1 MLELYRKKW
10 REKLYIDT
18 SKLAIKALIELRKI
32 DYQKW
37 QPISC
42 PLLDGD
48 LVYFNKDGFYHLT
61 HNGRGKI
68 RNQSDQRMRLNL
80 LPNAPVVIKR
90 ARGFGAMPRTIPAAE
105 NKYGKDILFYELVYQ
120 FNTKKAVTVVIRKI
134 GNGQLHFYSVRFCKR
149 KVSKKIA

>member
-105 NKYGKDILFYELVYQ
+105 NKS
-120 FNTKKAVTVVIRKI
+120 TPAVKLGLI
-134 GNGQLHFYSVRFCKR
+134 
-149 KVSKKIA
+149 

>member
-1 MLELYRKKW
+1 M
-10 REKLYIDT
+10 YIDT
-18 SKLAIKALIELRKI
+18 SRLTIKALIELRKI

-42 PLLDGD
+42 PLLNGE

-80 LPNAPVVIKR
+80 LPNAQIVIKR
-90 ARGFGAMPRTIPAAE
+90 ARSFSTTPRTIPAAE
-105 NKYGKDILFYELVYQ
+105 NKYGKNILFYELVYK
-120 FNTKKAVTVVIRKI
+120 FNAQKTVTVVIRKI
-134 GNGQLHFYSVRFCKR
+134 GNGHLHFYSIRFCK
-149 KVSKKIA
+149 KKAIKKTA

>member
-42 PLLDGD
+42 PLLE
-48 LVYFNKDGFYHLT
+48 
-61 HNGRGKI
+61 
-68 RNQSDQRMRLNL
+68 
-80 LPNAPVVIKR
+80 VIKR

-105 NKYGKDILFYELVYQ
+105 NKS
-120 FNTKKAVTVVIRKI
+120 TPAVKLGSI
-134 GNGQLHFYSVRFCKR
+134 
-149 KVSKKIA
+149 